1 MPFISVIIPALNE
14 AENIVT
20 TINAARRAY
29 TADQIEII
37 VVDGGSHDGTVDL
50 ISPDIQVIQAP
61 RGRAVQMNLGAEA
74 SKGEL
79 LVFCHADSQ
88 LPSSWREVVIDA
100 LKDPGVS
107 GGTFQTKILP
117 ATGFFIWRN
126 TWVMP
131 VNWKIM
137 YGDQVQFMR
146 RTAYDQVGGFPDLPL
161 MEDVEMSRALNHIGK
176 LVRIDPSFRVITSSR
191 RFMERGLIRQSLQNA
206 VNMIRYL
213 YFGATPEDIAKS
225 YRSSREKE

>member
-1 MPFISVIIPALNE
+1 MPLVSVIVPALNE
-14 AENIVT
+14 AENIVA

-29 TADQIEII
+29 TTEEIEII

-50 ISPDIQVIQAP
+50 IPPDIQVIQAP
-61 RGRAVQMNLGAEA
+61 RGRAVQMNLGAAA
-74 SKGEL
+74 SKGDL

-88 LPSSWREVVIDA
+88 LPSGWREVVIDA
-100 LKDPGVS
+100 LKDSGVS

-117 ATGFFIWRN
+117 ATGFFRWRN

-137 YGDQVQFMR
+137 YGDQAQFMR
-146 RTAYDQVGGFPDLPL
+146 REAYDQVGGFPTIPL
-161 MEDVEMSRALNHIGK
+161 MEDVEMSRALNQIGN
-176 LVRIDPSFRVITSSR
+176 LVRIDPSIRVITSSR
-191 RFMERGLIRQSLQNA
+191 RFQEHGAIRQSLQNA

-213 YFGATPEDIAKS
+213 YLGATPEDIAHS